1 MKYQFIEDH
10 RHSHEVAQLCKTL
23 LVSRSAYYHWR
34 KKKPSLRDI
43 WRLDLIGKIT
53 ELFQQFKC
61 RYGAPRIY
69 RELKELGYQVSLNT
83 VADIMS
89 KHRLIAV
96 KKRKFKVTTDS
107 NHDLQLYPNL
117 LEQKFK
123 TEKPNEAWV
132 SDITYIETREGWL
145 YLAVILDLYSRKVIG
160 WNMDKRMKKELVLKA
175 LRMAISNRDFQS
187 GLIHHSD
194 RGSQY
199 ASKAY
204 QQTLRS
210 NGIITSMSRKGNC
223 YDNAV
228 VESFFATLK
237 TECCFEHGVFENR
250 ATAKR
255 NIFEY
260 IETFYNPKRRHSYI
274 GYLAPNQ
281 FEAM

>member
-1 MKYQFIEDH
+1 M
-10 RHSHEVAQLCKTL
+10 S
-23 LVSRSAYYHWR
+23 S
-34 KKKPSLRDI
+34 
-43 WRLDLIGKIT
+43 GKR
-53 ELFQQFKC
+53 

-69 RELKELGYQVSLNT
+69 RELRELGYQVSLNT
-83 VADIMS
+83 VAGIMS
-89 KHRLIAV
+89 KHRLITT
-96 KKRKFKVTTDS
+96 KRKKFKVITDS

-123 TEKPNEAWV
+123 TEKTNEAWV
-132 SDITYIETREGWL
+132 FDITYIETKEGWL

-160 WNMDKRMKKELVLKA
+160 WSMNKRMKKELVLKA
-175 LRMAISNRDFQS
+175 LRMAMSNRGFQS

-204 QQTLRS
+204 QQTLRN
-210 NGIITSMSRKGNC
+210 NGIITSMSRRGNY

-237 TECCFEHGVFENR
+237 VKCCFEYGVFESR
-250 ATAKR
+250 ATVKR

-260 IETFYNPKRRHSYI
+260 IETFYNPKRRHSCI